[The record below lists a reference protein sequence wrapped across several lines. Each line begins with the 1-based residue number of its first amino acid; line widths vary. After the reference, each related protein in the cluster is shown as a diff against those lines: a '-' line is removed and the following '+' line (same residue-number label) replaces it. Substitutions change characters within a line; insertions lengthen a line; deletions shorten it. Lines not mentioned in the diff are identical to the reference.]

1 MKGRVIKAR
10 VKVSVVSLQKIM
22 MLKLKKKK
30 ENNRKTY
37 YTRISLIQKLDEKNL
52 YFTNADKKFWKQ

>member
-1 MKGRVIKAR
+1 LPGKFFKV
-10 VKVSVVSLQKIM
+10 VKEKITSVFYNIFHR
-22 MLKLKKKK
+22 K